1 MALLFPFSFTGLGD
15 IIEER
20 ISGCERRWFM
30 NMDLQKAYHD
40 KFISM
45 DEALANIKS
54 GDVIAVAA
62 YGNEPVRFLMK
73 LRIEESGT

>member
-20 ISGCERRWFM
+20 ISGCERRCFM

-40 KFISM
+40 KF
-45 DEALANIKS
+45 NT
-54 GDVIAVAA
+54 
-62 YGNEPVRFLMK
+62 K
-73 LRIEESGT
+73 LRELLQL